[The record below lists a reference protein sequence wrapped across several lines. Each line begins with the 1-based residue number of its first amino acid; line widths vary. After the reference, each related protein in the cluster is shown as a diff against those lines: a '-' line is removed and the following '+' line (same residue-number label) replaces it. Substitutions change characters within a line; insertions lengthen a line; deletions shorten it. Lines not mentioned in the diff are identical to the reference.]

1 MLGLLFRAGFQRCDS
16 LNLYSPL
23 FCRLPGVFAA
33 SQVAVRIHQPLSV
46 VALCARKGLK
56 NSERAVADRAVHSTG
71 IVEPIDT
78 RPVRA
83 CGFPFFIEL

>member
-23 FCRLPGVFAA
+23 FCRLPGVLAA

-46 VALCARKGLK
+46 VALCARKGGLHG
-56 NSERAVADRAVHSTG
+56 EGTVAGGAVHWVG
-71 IVEPIDT
+71 IADPILT
-78 RPVRA
+78 NPVRPW
-83 CGFPFFIEL
+83 GFPFFIAV